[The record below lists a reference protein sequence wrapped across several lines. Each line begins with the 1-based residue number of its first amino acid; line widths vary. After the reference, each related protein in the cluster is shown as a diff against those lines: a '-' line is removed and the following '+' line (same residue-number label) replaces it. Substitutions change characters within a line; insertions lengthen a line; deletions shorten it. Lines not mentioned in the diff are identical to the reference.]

1 MAVPAGQRSENRL
14 EVLERAQKYAIH
26 LIEITANT
34 KNFPGRFAPIVT
46 RMCNTA
52 WEIAENIYAA
62 NKVYIGDG
70 ASQAAYK
77 KREQLQKRAI
87 AGCNLLKFELNMAAK
102 AFHLDNEWL
111 VKNGSEVEAIRALV
125 IAWKGSDRN
134 MA

>member
-1 MAVPAGQRSENRL
+1 MAVPAGQRSENKL

-46 RMCNTA
+46 RMCDTA
-52 WEIAENIYAA
+52 WEIAENIYTA
-62 NKVYIGDG
+62 NNVYIGDG
-70 ASQAAYK
+70 ASQASYK
-77 KREQLQKRAI
+77 KREQLQKRAV
-87 AGCNLLKFELNMAAK
+87 AGCNMLQFELNTAAK

-111 VKNGSEVEAIRALV
+111 VKNGAEVETIRALV

>member
-1 MAVPAGQRSENRL
+1 MAVPAGQRSENKL

-46 RMCNTA
+46 RMCDTA
-52 WEIAENIYAA
+52 WEIAENIYTA

-77 KREQLQKRAI
+77 KREQLQKRAV
-87 AGCNLLKFELNMAAK
+87 AGCNRLQFELNTAAK
-102 AFHLDNEWL
+102 SFHLDNEWL
-111 VKNGSEVEAIRALV
+111 VASA
-125 IAWKGSDRN
+125 
-134 MA
+134 